1 MPRFLIRIGVTLAS
15 AAIGLGVAVLL
26 VPGFKVQLGAFVFAV
41 ITFTI
46 VQALLAPL
54 VSRLIGKHVP
64 ALEGGVG
71 IISTLVSLLVVALVP
86 GGVSANRSST
96 WLIAAVIV
104 WLFTGVAGAFLS
116 HIQRKRDTAE
126 E

>member
-1 MPRFLIRIGVTLAS
+1 MPRFLVRIGVTLAS

-26 VPGFKVQLGAFVFAV
+26 VPGFKVRLGAFIFAV
-41 ITFTI
+41 IALTI

-54 VSRLIGKHVP
+54 VARLVGRHVP

-71 IISTLVSLLVVALVP
+71 VISTLVSLLVVALVP
-86 GGVSANRSST
+86 GGVSANRLST
-96 WLIAAVIV
+96 WLVAAVIV

-116 HIQRKRDTAE
+116 HLQKRRAAKE